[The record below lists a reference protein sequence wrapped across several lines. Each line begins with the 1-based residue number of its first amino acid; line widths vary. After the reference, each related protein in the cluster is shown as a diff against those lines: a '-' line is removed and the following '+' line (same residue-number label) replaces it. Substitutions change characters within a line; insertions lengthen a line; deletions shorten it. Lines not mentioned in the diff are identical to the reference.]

1 MFLDEAC
8 IAEQKRK
15 SFQEIGVSSS
25 HLDSSSGVSVNKWE
39 PRNGDKF
46 GGNRGKSPC
55 TMGYGCESK
64 ILTLFDGNSYDTFY
78 DRNQ

>member
-1 MFLDEAC
+1 MFLDESC

-25 HLDSSSGVSVNKWE
+25 HLDSSSGVSVNNLE

-46 GGNRGKSPC
+46 GGNRGKSRWRAK
-55 TMGYGCESK
+55 YVKSGC
-64 ILTLFDGNSYDTFY
+64 
-78 DRNQ
+78 